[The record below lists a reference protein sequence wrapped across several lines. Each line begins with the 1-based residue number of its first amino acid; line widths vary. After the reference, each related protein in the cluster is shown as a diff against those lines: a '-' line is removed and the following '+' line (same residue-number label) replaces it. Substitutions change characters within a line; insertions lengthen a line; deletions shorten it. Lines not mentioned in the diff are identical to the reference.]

1 MSSGAHLQC
10 FALQEGNFLDGALT
24 CCPNGTAL
32 DDCGICG
39 GDGSA
44 CLGFLEVEY
53 AIKDQFVD
61 QLRSSDNATAET
73 VAELVQPLNETSLG
87 GFPQRNINI
96 TQSVEMESRWSSR
109 EVRDQLSPAA
119 AAMWQRIY
127 IYIYIYVVCVL
138 LQLRE
143 ARLLPSLASDFSDTL
158 HMWHQKCNMSPA
170 L

>member
-1 MSSGAHLQC
+1 MSSGTHLQC

-73 VAELVQPLNETSLG
+73 VAELIQPLNETSLG
-87 GFPQRNINI
+87 GFPQSNINI

-127 IYIYIYVVCVL
+127 IYICCL
-138 LQLRE
+138 C
-143 ARLLPSLASDFSDTL
+143 A
-158 HMWHQKCNMSPA
+158 SPA
-170 L
+170 ERGSFVAFMGQRFQ